1 MDGAARAATP
11 ADRMPAVRTLAMPGD
26 TNPAGDI
33 FGGWLLSQMDVAGGI
48 VAYQRAGGRVATVA
62 LDAMVFHAPVEVGDV
77 VSCYADVIRV
87 GRSSLTVHVETWVER
102 AYTGAR
108 IKVTNGSFTYV
119 ALAPDGEKRA
129 VPAGAGGPV

>member
-1 MDGAARAATP
+1 MDGVANPATP

-62 LDAMVFHAPVEVGDV
+62 LDAMMFHAPVQVGDV

-102 AYTGAR
+102 ARTGAR
-108 IKVTNGSFTYV
+108 VKVTEGSFTYV
-119 ALAPDGEKRA
+119 ALAPNGDKRH
-129 VPAGAGGPV
+129 VPDEA